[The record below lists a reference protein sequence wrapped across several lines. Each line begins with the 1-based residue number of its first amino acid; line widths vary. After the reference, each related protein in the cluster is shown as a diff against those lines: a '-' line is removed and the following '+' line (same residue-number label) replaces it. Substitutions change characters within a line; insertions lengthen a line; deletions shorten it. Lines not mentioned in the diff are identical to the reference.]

1 MMTTMMTMTVMT
13 TMVMTAMMTMTMT
26 MMSVVQCLSRPAT
39 FTQNFQR
46 RARTTAA
53 LLSLWATWASQTE
66 LLLPGLKQRG
76 VKSARTQDQTI
87 MLAMFFLMGLAL
99 DIDKRE
105 NGWGELF

>member
-1 MMTTMMTMTVMT
+1 MTMTVMT

-53 LLSLWATWASQTE
+53 LLFLWATGKPDGIIVAGIETARREIGESSRSDNDA
-66 LLLPGLKQRG
+66 GL
-76 VKSARTQDQTI
+76 V
-87 MLAMFFLMGLAL
+87 FLE
-99 DIDKRE
+99 E
-105 NGWGELF
+105 NTM